1 MKINLFKEAKK
12 TKTGYKNRSR
22 MLVVFFIMV
31 LCFAALALRLGWHMV
46 IKGDEYAQKAL
57 KQQTDDS
64 VVTAVR
70 GGIQD
75 SNGNALAVSAST
87 NTIWVR
93 PKTVKG
99 NGKTTEEIEK
109 NLSEEIQTITE
120 ILGMERSDVYDI
132 LTSDKTLV
140 RLAKHVDDEK
150 ADALRKAD
158 LAGLEIVDDVMRY
171 YPMGRFGC
179 QLVGLTNDDGD
190 GMTGLEL
197 YYDRFLSGMNGR
209 WISSK
214 DRSGN
219 PLVYG
224 TNKYYSTDDG
234 YTIVTTLDMNIQNI
248 AEEVAQKWLK
258 QSDSDRVSIIIMDP
272 NTADILA
279 AVQTD
284 EFDPNDPR
292 APRAGDEEKFA
303 KMTDAEKV
311 AYWNK
316 MWRSFLFCDVY
327 EPGSTF
333 KLVTTA
339 IALDSGAI
347 TKNDS
352 FYCGA
357 YTKVADRIIKCWY
370 YPGGHG
376 TQSLAKA
383 VGNSCNMA
391 LVDIAQRMG
400 KNTFYNGI
408 EAFGLH
414 KKTGV
419 DYPGEADNMI
429 YTRAEANI
437 VEISTMSF
445 GQGIALTP
453 VSLVTAVSA
462 LANGGYLLEPHLVK
476 EIRDADDKVVESFGR
491 TVKSVPITA
500 QTAQEML
507 DIMEYVVS
515 EGGAGKA
522 RISGYR
528 IGGKTGT
535 AQKPE
540 GGGYSK
546 TDVYGSFIGVAPIN
560 DPKFVILVIVDTPRG
575 VLYGSQTAAPC
586 AREIMNEVFLY
597 LDIQPDYTEEDLAA
611 ISKSKVDVPNLT
623 GYTLEDS
630 IGILAGRGLEYQIA
644 PEGEYYDNLIIIDQ
658 FPKPGEELSQGSIV
672 TLYYEPGEEV
682 LEQEHGHE
690 DEEVMD

>member
-1 MKINLFKEAKK
+1 MKLNLFREAKR
-12 TKTGYKNRSR
+12 TKTGFRNRSR
-22 MLVVFFIMV
+22 MLFVFFFMV
-31 LCFAALALRLGWHMV
+31 LCFAALTLRLGWHMV
-46 IKGDEYAQKAL
+46 IKGEEYAARAM
-57 KQQTDDS
+57 KQQTSDS

-70 GGIQD
+70 GGIED
-75 SNGNALAVSAST
+75 SKGNALAVSSST

-93 PKTVKG
+93 PKTVKE
-99 NGKTTEEIEK
+99 NGKTTEQIEK
-109 NLSEEIQTITE
+109 NLSDEIEKITE
-120 ILGMERSDVYDI
+120 ILGMERSEVYDI

-140 RLAKHVDDEK
+140 RLAKHVVDEK
-150 ADALRKAD
+150 ADALRKEE
-158 LAGLEIVDDVMRY
+158 LAGLEIVEDVMRY
-171 YPMGRFGC
+171 YPMQRFAC

-197 YYDRFLSGMNGR
+197 YYDRYLSGMNGR

-214 DRSGN
+214 DRGDN
-219 PLVYG
+219 TLVYG
-224 TNKYYSTDDG
+224 TNKYYSAEDG
-234 YTIVTTLDMNIQNI
+234 YTVVTTLDMNIQNI
-248 AEEVAQKWLK
+248 AEETAQKWLK

-272 NTADILA
+272 NTGDILA
-279 AVQTD
+279 ATQTD

-311 AYWNK
+311 VYWNK

-352 FYCGA
+352 FYCGG
-357 YTKVADRIIKCWY
+357 YTRVADRTIKCWY

-408 EAFGLH
+408 EAFGLN

-419 DYPGEADNMI
+419 DYPGEAENMI

-476 EIRDADDKVVESFGR
+476 EIRDADGNVVESFGR
-491 TVKSVPITA
+491 TVKSVPISA
-500 QTAQEML
+500 QTASEML

-522 RISGYR
+522 KISGYR

-535 AQKPE
+535 ANKPVA
-540 GGGYSK
+540 GGYSSDR
-546 TDVYGSFIGVAPIN
+546 DVFASFIGVAPID
-560 DPKFVILVIVDTPRG
+560 DPKMVVLVICDTPK
-575 VLYGSQTAAPC
+575 VKNNQGSNTAAP
-586 AREIMNEVFLY
+586 AAKDVMEAVLKYMN
-597 LDIQPDYTEEDLAA
+597 IQPQYTDAELKKLN
-611 ISKSKVDVPNLT
+611 SKLTTVPDLT
-623 GYTLEDS
+623 GDDMEDVIGRLAGKHLNYNLSPALEDPNS
-630 IGILAGRGLEYQIA
+630 VK
-644 PEGEYYDNLIIIDQ
+644 IIVTDQ
-658 FPKPGEELSQGSIV
+658 YPKPGTEVNKESTV
-672 TLYYEPGEEV
+672 TIYYEIITEE
-682 LEQEHGHE
+682 EEEHETH
-690 DEEVMD
+690 

>member
-1 MKINLFKEAKK
+1 MKLNIFKEAKK
-12 TKTGYKNRSR
+12 TKTGYRNRSR
-22 MLVVFFIMV
+22 MLFVFFFMM
-31 LCFAALALRLGWHMV
+31 LCFAALTLRLGWHMV
-46 IKGDEYAQKAL
+46 IKGEEYAAKAL

-64 VVTAVR
+64 VVSSVR
-70 GGIQD
+70 GEIED

-93 PKTVKG
+93 PKTIKE
-99 NGKTTEEIEK
+99 NGKTTEQIEK
-109 NLSEEIQTITE
+109 NLSDEIEKITE
-120 ILGMERSDVYDI
+120 ILGMDRSDVYDI

-150 ADALRKAD
+150 ADALRKEQ

-171 YPMGRFGC
+171 YPMGNYAC

-197 YYDRFLSGMNGR
+197 YYDRYLSGMNGR

-214 DRSGN
+214 DSKGN
-219 PLVYG
+219 PMVYG
-224 TNKYYSTDDG
+224 TNKYYSTEDG

-248 AEEVAQKWLK
+248 AEEVAQKWVK

-272 NTADILA
+272 NTGDILA
-279 AVQTD
+279 ATQTD
-284 EFDPNDPR
+284 EYDPNDPR

-333 KLVTTA
+333 KLVTTS
-339 IALDSGAI
+339 IALDCGAI
-347 TKNDS
+347 TTRDG
-352 FYCGA
+352 FYCGG
-357 YTKVADRIIKCWY
+357 YTRVADRTIKCWC

-376 TQSLAKA
+376 NQSLAKA

-400 KNTFYNGI
+400 KNNFYNGI

-462 LANGGYLLEPHLVK
+462 LANGGFLLEPHLVK
-476 EIRDADDKVVESFGR
+476 EIRDADDKVVESYGR

-507 DIMEYVVS
+507 EIMEYVVS

-522 RISGYR
+522 KISGYR

-535 AQKPE
+535 ANKPVA
-540 GGGYSK
+540 GGYSSDR
-546 TDVYGSFIGVAPIN
+546 DVFASFIGVAPID
-560 DPKFVILVIVDTPRG
+560 DPRMVVLVICDTPK
-575 VLYGSQTAAPC
+575 VKNNQGSNTAAP
-586 AREIMNEVFLY
+586 AAKEVMEAVLKYMN
-597 LDIQPDYTEEDLAA
+597 IQPHYTDAELKKLN
-611 ISKSKVDVPNLT
+611 SKLTTVPDLT
-623 GYTLEDS
+623 GDDMEDVIGRLAGKHLNYNLSPALEDPN
-630 IGILAGRGLEYQIA
+630 GVK
-644 PEGEYYDNLIIIDQ
+644 IIVTDQ
-658 FPKPGEELSQGSIV
+658 YPKPGTEVNKESTV
-672 TLYYEPGEEV
+672 TIYYEIITEE
-682 LEQEHGHE
+682 
-690 DEEVMD
+690 EEENETH

>member
-1 MKINLFKEAKK
+1 MKKNLFKEAKK

-46 IKGDEYAQKAL
+46 IKGEEYAAKAM

-70 GGIQD
+70 GEIED

-93 PKTVKG
+93 PKTVKA

-109 NLSEEIQTITE
+109 NLSEEIQTITD

-171 YPMGRFGC
+171 YPMSRFAC

-219 PLVYG
+219 SLVYG
-224 TNKYYSTDDG
+224 TNKYYGTEDG
-234 YTIVTTLDMNIQNI
+234 YTIVTTLDMNVQNI
-248 AEEVAQKWLK
+248 VEEVSKKWLK
-258 QSDSDRVSIIIMDP
+258 QSESDRVSIIVMDP
-272 NTADILA
+272 NTGDILA
-279 AVQTD
+279 ATQTD

-408 EAFGLH
+408 EAFGLNR
-414 KKTGV
+414 KTGV
-419 DYPGEADNMI
+419 DYPGEAENMI
-429 YTRAEANI
+429 YTRAQANI

-535 AQKPE
+535 ANKPVA
-540 GGGYSK
+540 GGYSSDR
-546 TDVYGSFIGVAPIN
+546 DVFASFIGVAPID
-560 DPKFVILVIVDTPRG
+560 DPKMVVLVICDTPK
-575 VLYGSQTAAPC
+575 VKNNQGSNTAAP
-586 AREIMNEVFLY
+586 AAKEVMEAVLKYMN
-597 LDIQPDYTEEDLAA
+597 IQPHYTDAELKKLN
-611 ISKSKVDVPNLT
+611 SKLTTVPDLT
-623 GYTLEDS
+623 GDDMEDVIGRLAGKHLNYNLSPALEDPNS
-630 IGILAGRGLEYQIA
+630 VKLVVT
-644 PEGEYYDNLIIIDQ
+644 DQ
-658 FPKPGEELSQGSIV
+658 YPKPGTEVSKESTV
-672 TLYYEPGEEV
+672 TVYYEILTEE
-682 LEQEHGHE
+682 EEEHETH
-690 DEEVMD
+690 